1 MALSP
6 KGEEKL
12 CGNYVYFIHNNIYF
26 QIKNV
31 CLCVYVSMCS
41 VKKYLYICISLY
53 IYRERDIKYQEKILY
68 DNIWA

>member
-6 KGEEKL
+6 QGEEKL

-31 CLCVYVSMCS
+31 FMCVCEHMCNE
-41 VKKYLYICISLY
+41 KIFIYLYFPIY
-53 IYRERDIKYQEKILY
+53 IYIERERDIYI
-68 DNIWA
+68 

>member
-41 VKKYLYICISLY
+41 VKKYLYIYISLY
-53 IYRERDIKYQEKILY
+53 I
-68 DNIWA
+68 

>member
-6 KGEEKL
+6 QGEEKL

-31 CLCVYVSMCS
+31 FMDKIHIVATEFLFPLGTQSHLLPQGMMYNN
-41 VKKYLYICISLY
+41 KK
-53 IYRERDIKYQEKILY
+53 
-68 DNIWA
+68 

>member
-41 VKKYLYICISLY
+41 VKNIYIFIFPY
-53 IYRERDIKYQEKILY
+53 IYIERET
-68 DNIWA
+68 

>member
-12 CGNYVYFIHNNIYF
+12 CGNYVYFIHNIYF

-41 VKKYLYICISLY
+41 VKNIYIFIFPY
-53 IYRERDIKYQEKILY
+53 IYIERET
-68 DNIWA
+68 